1 MAGTQVQQ
9 QRRRRRAH
17 LPPAAP
23 RRRSS
28 RERLRHP
35 KDRRCAPAHQC
46 RQTGR
51 QAKQGARNSEPRAAR
66 RAAKP
71 AATLQLGQRVLS
83 LNACCV
89 QAQCPACLLE
99 QPAAERVDQAAN
111 GANDDCTVR
120 GDDSAAASNGGQAC
134 RAGVGGGWR
143 WELARGGNGSG
154 GLAINTE
161 GGRLQQQGRAGGRRE
176 CACWG
181 RDAQAVTAVW
191 PRPAPDWLSEVTCD
205 DAIQQGPNV
214 PGPPQQHRQQQRGE
228 PPGACA
234 QRGVDRNLGCQLQ
247 GWGDGG
253 AHIRGGTCIRLAAA
267 QWGLL
272 LLGRRRCLQS
282 NAHSPA
288 AMTTG

>member
-1 MAGTQVQQ
+1 VISLLHPLFGGKQACSSSERWRRRAGGRQAGRQGQRRGSAAGEVLVGKVGGGHGTVAGTQVQQ
-9 QRRRRRAH
+9 QQRRRRAH

-51 QAKQGARNSEPRAAR
+51 QAKQGARNSEPR
-66 RAAKP
+66 
-71 AATLQLGQRVLS
+71 VLS
-83 LNACCV
+83 LTACCV

-143 WELARGGNGSG
+143 WELARRGNGSG

-161 GGRLQQQGRAGGRRE
+161 RGRLQQQGRRQRRVCLLGQGRAGSNGSV
-176 CACWG
+176 A
-181 RDAQAVTAVW
+181 
-191 PRPAPDWLSEVTCD
+191 
-205 DAIQQGPNV
+205 
-214 PGPPQQHRQQQRGE
+214 
-228 PPGACA
+228 PPGAGLA
-234 QRGVDRNLGCQLQ
+234 QRGHLR
-247 GWGDGG
+247 
-253 AHIRGGTCIRLAAA
+253 
-267 QWGLL
+267 
-272 LLGRRRCLQS
+272 
-282 NAHSPA
+282 
-288 AMTTG
+288 